1 MENVNYPFLDKNY
14 YYDEIMEKDKEDR
27 RFYENFYI
35 WSINNRSKI
44 LFILIILFILSFVI
58 ENIFDNNKYIQNNDK
73 TEITGGKPNKNIAG
87 KKNSADKSDYQIK
100 REAQMGEGNFLK
112 QTRDAIAFFPL
123 IDKFMKHVWYYIIY
137 SRVGWVFA
145 LLILIYGF
153 GLVVVPLIILF
164 LIIKYS
170 LRIYKQKAKPLSDLY
185 NWKNKQK

>member
-14 YYDEIMEKDKEDR
+14 YYDEIMEKDKDDR

-58 ENIFDNNKYIQNNDK
+58 ENTYNKK
-73 TEITGGKPNKNIAG
+73 VEITGGKPNKNIAG
-87 KKNSADKSDYQIK
+87 KKNNADKSDYQIK
-100 REAQMGEGNFLK
+100 REAQIGEGNFLK